1 MKKRSL
7 VSITDFTKQE
17 QLRILDIAEE
27 FEKIRLAAIPA
38 SLVLESI
45 DVPAKKTAITVEDVV
60 LAWVPSTPAALQ

>member
-1 MKKRSL
+1 MASL
-7 VSITDFTKQE
+7 EEKLSAMEAEV
-17 QLRILDIAEE
+17 AEE